1 MTHSDT
7 GVPPSLRWRDA
18 LVRPNV
24 VGHRASD
31 LHDMREANNT
41 LVLRVIR
48 QHGPL
53 ARVAIARRTGLSRT
67 TVSSIVDGLLA
78 EGVVR
83 EGETLSAAPSG
94 GRRPTLVHFNESAG
108 VILGVDIG
116 RTHFTLLVTDLH
128 AHVIVRQSGPWDT
141 DLGPDVCLPRLIG
154 EIRQLISENQ
164 LDWDRVVGVG
174 VGIPGPVDATLNML
188 VAPPRMAGWGGVD
201 VTGILRAALGTPV
214 LLNNDANLGAL
225 AESRYGAAIG
235 ASDFTYVKV
244 GTGIGCG
251 LVIDGKI
258 YRGSSGV
265 AGEFGHFTVLKD
277 GPLCAC
283 GNRGCLEAV
292 AGAPQIVR
300 SALSAGYGQGEAT
313 ARATTGGEEPQNTE
327 EVDVSEV
334 IQAALRGDQACQAAV
349 LRAAELIGV
358 ALAGLVNLV
367 NPSVILLDGS
377 VSRAGELLLGPIREA
392 IRERSLLAAS
402 RAVRVQTSALG
413 DSAIALG
420 AATMV
425 IDAIF
430 GPPVAIAHVAEEA
443 ADAEARATAGAARG
457 ED

>member
-1 MTHSDT
+1 MTPSGA
-7 GVPPSLRWRDA
+7 GVPPSARWRDA

-31 LHDMREANNT
+31 LHDMREANIA
-41 LVLRVIR
+41 LVLRLIR

-78 EGVVR
+78 EEIVR

-108 VILGVDIG
+108 IIIGVDFG
-116 RTHFTLLVTDLH
+116 RTHFTLLATDLR
-128 AHVIVRQSGPWDT
+128 AHIIARKSGPCDT
-141 DLGPDVCLPRLIG
+141 DLGPDVLLQRLIS
-154 EIRQLISENQ
+154 EIRQLVSEHR

-174 VGIPGPVDATLNML
+174 MGIPGPVDATLNML
-188 VAPPRMAGWGGVD
+188 VTPPRMAGWDMVD
-201 VTGILRAALGTPV
+201 VTGILRSALGIPV

-225 AESRYGAAIG
+225 AEGRYGEAIG
-235 ASDFTYVKV
+235 ASNYIYVKV

-265 AGEFGHFTVLKD
+265 AGEFGHFTIDKN

-283 GNRGCLEAV
+283 GNHGCLEAV

-300 SALSAGYGQGEAT
+300 MALGAGYGQGEAT
-313 ARATTGGEEPQNTE
+313 ARAPGVDEDA
-327 EVDVSEV
+327 EVDVADV
-334 IQAALRGDQACQAAV
+334 IQAALHGDMACRAAV
-349 LRAAELIGV
+349 GRAAELIGV
-358 ALAGLVNLV
+358 AMAGLVNLV
-367 NPSVILLDGS
+367 NPSVILLYGS
-377 VSRAGELLLGPIREA
+377 VARADELLLEPIREA

-402 RAVRVQTSALG
+402 RTVRVQTSALG

-425 IDAIF
+425 LDTIF
-430 GPPVAIAHVAEEA
+430 GFPVYIEHVAGDDDA
-443 ADAEARATAGAARG
+443 AEALALGAASG
-457 ED
+457 VTDA